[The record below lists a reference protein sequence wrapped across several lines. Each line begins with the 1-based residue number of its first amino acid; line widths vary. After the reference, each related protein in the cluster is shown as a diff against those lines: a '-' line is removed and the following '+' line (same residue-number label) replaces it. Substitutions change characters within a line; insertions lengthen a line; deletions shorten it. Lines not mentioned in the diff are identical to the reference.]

1 MTSINDI
8 QNEIIEEFSLFD
20 NPQDK
25 YTYLIDLGKKVEALE
40 ASAKTEENIVKG
52 CQSQVWLTAAF
63 RDSSLY
69 YRADSDAMI
78 VRGLVSLLLRVLS
91 GHAPKEIMEADLYFV
106 DKIGLRQMLSMTRSN
121 GLAAMMK
128 KMKMYALAYQTK
140 LQAAE

>member
-8 QNEIIEEFSLFD
+8 QDEIIEEFSLFD

-40 ASAKTEENIVKG
+40 AEDKTEDNIVKG
-52 CQSQVWLTAAF
+52 CQSQVWLTADF
-63 RDSSLY
+63 QEELLHY
-69 YRADSDAMI
+69 HADSDAMI

-91 GHAPKEIMEADLYFV
+91 GHSPKEIVEADLYFV
-106 DKIGLRQMLSMTRSN
+106 DKIGLKQMLSMTRSN